1 MKEQVEKIINEN
13 PRKYSVM
20 IKCRP
25 ELHNWVMENST
36 AVSEKYVDHIYCAV
50 KGVTNVCPNGNHMK
64 VNRWVDGLD
73 YCGHV
78 NKCACAK
85 EVHSDSTKEGLSKVT
100 EEQKANAK
108 TQREITMTEKY
119 GSAYNLQRPEVKEAR
134 FRIKIKNEDNLKDN

>member
-1 MKEQVEKIINEN
+1 MKEQIEKIVNEN

-36 AVSEKYVDHIYCAV
+36 AVSEKYVDHIYSAV

-64 VNRWVDGLD
+64 VNRWVDGLS
-73 YCGHV
+73 YCTNV
-78 NKCACAK
+78 NKCKCAQ
-85 EVHSDSTKEGLSKVT
+85 EEHSASTRGGLSKVT
-100 EEQKANAK
+100 TEQKAKAK
-108 TQREITMTEKY
+108 AKREITMTEKY

-134 FRIKIKNEDNLKDN
+134 FGKKSTDDVEIAS